1 MWKSQGD
8 LPPISIPQTNW
19 LQTPSIVQ
27 IKKGKWTVFNIKVPQ
42 YLPLCRYVNF
52 IKLMFFFLFADHYRA
67 LGRVIHAANLKE
79 QLKHQKKLNLDATR
93 ADIKLV
99 EQLEVLA
106 DTLYIKVT
114 DLIPS

>member
-1 MWKSQGD
+1 
-8 LPPISIPQTNW
+8 
-19 LQTPSIVQ
+19 
-27 IKKGKWTVFNIKVPQ
+27 
-42 YLPLCRYVNF
+42 
-52 IKLMFFFLFADHYRA
+52 MFFFLFADHYRA

-79 QLKHQKKLNLDATR
+79 LNLDATR

-114 DLIPS
+114 DLIPSWINLKHEAQLEV